1 MNDYNISNY
10 EKYLIKNKKDT
21 KSDDLFQCI
30 QEYSSIK
37 NNSKV
42 NFNNIKILDMELLEG
57 DMFFNEVD
65 LILSYQENQQ
75 LKYIHFEFKKIMY
88 YDIGGN
94 FNHCEKI
101 DIERLKEGFR
111 INFINKRKNK
121 KCMISDFLEI
131 EAKELIIKGI
141 NKNEFL
147 EIKSKYPLNLV
158 KLTKQEVMYDLIYKF
173 KQYFNTSYEKAY
185 EIYNTS
191 YKLNGLGTIIY
202 DGNLKKINE
211 LNLSQN
217 KKVFLNKI
225 LDLFLYSLI
234 YDFGKTYKESEFYI
248 CVRPEG
254 GNYQILQIKF
264 INLQSVQ
271 FDVTDIFEIR
281 HDNKIQNI
289 YINLN
294 NENLFEL
301 VLNVDDG
308 FIKIKFE
315 DVIIEC
321 LKPYG
326 GAQKGL
332 LVY

>member
-10 EKYLIKNKKDT
+10 EKKIIRNKKNT
-21 KSDDLFQCI
+21 RSDDLFQYI
-30 QEYSSIK
+30 QKYSSIE
-37 NNSKV
+37 NNSKA

-57 DMFFNEVD
+57 DMFFNEID
-65 LILSYQENQQ
+65 LIFSYQENQQ
-75 LKYIHFEFKKIMY
+75 LEYIHFEFKKIMY

-131 EAKELIIKGI
+131 EAKELIIKDI

-147 EIKSKYPLNLV
+147 KIKSKYSLNLV
-158 KLTKQEVMYDLIYKF
+158 KLTKQEVMYDLIYKL
-173 KQYFNTSYEKAY
+173 KRYFNISYEKAY

-191 YKLNGLGTIIY
+191 YKLKNLGTIIY

-217 KKVFLNKI
+217 KKIFLTKI
-225 LDLFLYSLI
+225 LDLLLYSQI
-234 YDFGKTYKESEFYI
+234 DDFGKTYKESEFYI
-248 CVRPEG
+248 CVCPEG
-254 GNYQILQIKF
+254 GEYRILQIKF
-264 INLQSVQ
+264 INLQSIQ
-271 FDVTDIFEIR
+271 FDVADILGIR
-281 HDNKIQNI
+281 HNSKIINI

-301 VLNVDDG
+301 VLNIEDG

-315 DVIIEC
+315 DVIIES

-326 GAQKGL
+326 GTQEGI